1 MIKEKWSTIKFDVF
15 VLSFIFFVTMSQTI
29 SFINRSGACNLLHTS
44 NSAYA
49 MCVCKHT
56 NQVEKTV
63 MHGLNSTF
71 LWLLHEIYSFPVHK
85 TIFGK
90 ENVADDHHSSM

>member
-1 MIKEKWSTIKFDVF
+1 M
-15 VLSFIFFVTMSQTI
+15 
-29 SFINRSGACNLLHTS
+29 C
-44 NSAYA
+44 Y

-56 NQVEKTV
+56 NQMEKMV

-85 TIFGK
+85 TVFGK